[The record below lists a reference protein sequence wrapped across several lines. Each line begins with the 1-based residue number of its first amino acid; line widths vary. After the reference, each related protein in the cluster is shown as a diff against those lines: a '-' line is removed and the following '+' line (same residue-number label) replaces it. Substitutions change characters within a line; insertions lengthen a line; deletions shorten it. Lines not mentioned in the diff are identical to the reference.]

1 MFKKV
6 LMTFGILVLL
16 LTGCTTSEIIK
27 KEPVVFSVLY
37 NNREETP
44 FQEDWLVLEEYK
56 KRQNVV
62 LDVQLGDDK
71 EYGKAVSQ
79 ILETENI
86 PDIILKCWPEAIE
99 HYANSGILLP
109 FSDYENLMPNFM
121 AYIKEN
127 NLES

>member
-71 EYGKAVSQ
+71 EYGKGYYFEMLAGSYRTLCKFRYSV
-79 ILETENI
+79 T
-86 PDIILKCWPEAIE
+86 
-99 HYANSGILLP
+99 
-109 FSDYENLMPNFM
+109 F
-121 AYIKEN
+121 
-127 NLES
+127 